1 MLQYFISFTIPTAT
15 EVGNRASD
23 EFERGQYL
31 PAIKEVVDGCLFNE
45 MHLLCLLTATAARM
59 EHVSKLTVSERNSAR
74 RMMTR
79 AIPHIRT
86 YLGSLSAAAMDKQV
100 ILDIFYLS
108 VCEWYM
114 GYYPSALTHMRGAQ
128 NLLEALSLDSQFDA
142 FIKETLCYNDVFL
155 AIETGHRPICSLD
168 WDREP
173 LPSGRCLEISQALA
187 AHTAQGRMGR
197 GFLEPG
203 QNHIFSFE
211 MNLILC
217 ELMPWIDL
225 GRYAWLTRTALA
237 RDSEWTCRKGQ
248 ALLHRLLSISPPG
261 PHADV
266 HSPSEG
272 MRQECVRLSL
282 IILLSFVVT
291 QMGWRSG
298 KINALRLRKCLDAA
312 DQDDSWGSPAL
323 DDMRFW
329 VLVSGALGIS
339 DEPELEKWYLDYAAR
354 VATRLGLKTRD
365 DMCETLSTYLYS
377 PRFQGDILM
386 EIEARVTPAES
397 SEPWTTSL
405 SPISLAGTRR
415 SSAIKQTFG
424 FNLSSESG
432 RLLW

>member
-1 MLQYFISFTIPTAT
+1 
-15 EVGNRASD
+15 
-23 EFERGQYL
+23 
-31 PAIKEVVDGCLFNE
+31 
-45 MHLLCLLTATAARM
+45 
-59 EHVSKLTVSERNSAR
+59 
-74 RMMTR
+74 
-79 AIPHIRT
+79 
-86 YLGSLSAAAMDKQV
+86 
-100 ILDIFYLS
+100 
-108 VCEWYM
+108 
-114 GYYPSALTHMRGAQ
+114 
-128 NLLEALSLDSQFDA
+128 
-142 FIKETLCYNDVFL
+142 
-155 AIETGHRPICSLD
+155 
-168 WDREP
+168 
-173 LPSGRCLEISQALA
+173 
-187 AHTAQGRMGR
+187 
-197 GFLEPG
+197 
-203 QNHIFSFE
+203 
-211 MNLILC
+211 
-217 ELMPWIDL
+217 
-225 GRYAWLTRTALA
+225 
-237 RDSEWTCRKGQ
+237 
-248 ALLHRLLSISPPG
+248 
-261 PHADV
+261 
-266 HSPSEG
+266 
-272 MRQECVRLSL
+272 L

-377 PRFQGDILM
+377 PRFQRDILM

-432 RLLW
+432 RLLCRNGHWEATSTLRCLAEFVTDEDDFDGHTQLACPPQDFSMKPSG